1 MEDGRVMSAGKVT
14 PLVKVGYGIVEIG
27 TNTLIVFA
35 SFYFLFYMTEALGV
49 PPLYAGMLFF
59 FAKLFDVIT
68 DPLIGNL
75 SDRTSS
81 PMGRRRPFM
90 LAGGILLGPT
100 VAAMFLA
107 PFLSAESWVP
117 SALYFMAF
125 TMATYLALTLISV
138 PGGAMTAEMTESYH
152 ERTNITAWRWGV
164 GSIGMFIGGA
174 LAPLVVGVFS
184 DEQVDPDGFRTAAIV
199 MIPLFSLPVIIG
211 VLMMRNAPRKF
222 AENVPAILEQAKAC
236 FQTPSFRMLL
246 ATYFLQVSF
255 LTVVTS
261 NLLFVLKYHFRVD
274 DPVSANAF
282 FFLIFVVSTMG
293 SMPFWTWVGSRIGKK
308 RGYIVAIVGLAVSVS
323 CVFLLEENSIAFLYP
338 LMGLIGWF
346 FGGYQIF
353 PWSMIPDSVTD
364 GQTRTGL
371 SLEGAFNGWFTTQ
384 QKLGIAFGPLVF
396 GALLTFAGYEQTFY
410 ENGVRV
416 FPEQTDSAVLMIR
429 ICSSLLP
436 AAIFLLSLLFI
447 MRHQNSARPAGHGDQ
462 S

>member
-1 MEDGRVMSAGKVT
+1 MPQAAQVST
-14 PLVKVGYGIVEIG
+14 PVKIGYGIVEIG

-59 FAKLFDVIT
+59 VAKLFDVIT

-75 SDRTSS
+75 SDRAST

-107 PFLSAESWVP
+107 PFLAMESWVP
-117 SALYFMAF
+117 SALYFMGF
-125 TMATYLALTLISV
+125 TMATYLALTLIAV
-138 PGGAMTAEMTESYH
+138 PGGAMTAEMTEDYN

-174 LAPLVVGVFS
+174 LAPLIVGIFS
-184 DEQVDPDGFRTAAIV
+184 VEQVDPSGFRTAAIV
-199 MIPLFSLPVIIG
+199 MIPLFSLPVIVG
-211 VLMMRNAPRKF
+211 VMMMRNAPRKL
-222 AENVPAILEQAKAC
+222 AENVPAIWVQAKAC

-261 NLLFVLKYHFRVD
+261 NLLFVLKYHFRLE

-282 FFLIFVVSTMG
+282 FFLIFVVSTMA
-293 SMPFWTWVGSRIGKK
+293 SMAFWNWLGAKIGKK
-308 RGYIVAIVGLAVSVS
+308 RGYIIAITGLAVCVS
-323 CVFLLEENSIAFLYP
+323 FVFLLGQDSIALLYP
-338 LMGLIGWF
+338 LMALIGWF

-364 GQTRTGL
+364 GQARTGL

-396 GALLTFAGYEQTFY
+396 GALLTFAGYEPTFY

-416 FPEQTDSAVLMIR
+416 FPEQSDSAILMIR

-436 AAIFLLSLLFI
+436 AVVFLLSLLFI
-447 MRHQNSARPAGHGDQ
+447 ARHRNSAISSAQGDQ